1 MESYDF
7 QAGGVPMDVPFNA
20 LDNELMQLH
29 AIIIRLWLEIGERI
43 SSIAWIR
50 RGIDKLQIY
59 PGILSL
65 ILTHWIIPQQ
75 PCKRRAR

>member
-43 SSIAWIR
+43 L
-50 RGIDKLQIY
+50 RG
-59 PGILSL
+59 
-65 ILTHWIIPQQ
+65 
-75 PCKRRAR
+75 